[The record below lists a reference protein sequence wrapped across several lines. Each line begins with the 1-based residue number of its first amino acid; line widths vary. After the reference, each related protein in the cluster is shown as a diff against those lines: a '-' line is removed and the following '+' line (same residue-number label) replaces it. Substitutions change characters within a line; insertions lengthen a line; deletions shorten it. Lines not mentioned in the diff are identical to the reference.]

1 MNCIPRSPSRPG
13 AKGQSP
19 GRHLAAR
26 ILRSIARLP
35 PSAPALQVQ
44 TLESQ
49 RLETQNVLQRI
60 HVERLLEWSVGTC
73 VEAEGDLAN
82 ELFLEHN
89 SSIIYNNPTKIQEKP
104 LRRGIKREPL
114 RE

>member
-1 MNCIPRSPSRPG
+1 MNCIPRSASQPG

-19 GRHLAAR
+19 GRHPAAR

-60 HVERLLEWSVGTC
+60 HVERLLEWSLGTYT
-73 VEAEGDLAN
+73 EAEGDLGKISKVIEG
-82 ELFLEHN
+82 ELKNMLQYKV
-89 SSIIYNNPTKIQEKP
+89 S
-104 LRRGIKREPL
+104 
-114 RE
+114 